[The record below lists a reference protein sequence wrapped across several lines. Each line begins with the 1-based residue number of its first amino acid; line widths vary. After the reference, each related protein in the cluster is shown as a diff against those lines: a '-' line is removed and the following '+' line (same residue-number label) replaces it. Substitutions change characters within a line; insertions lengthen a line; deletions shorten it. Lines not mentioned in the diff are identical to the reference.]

1 MQLSALTAPVIVISH
16 FCCHK
21 STFTSLTTGVQNYFW
36 PRKILVFLSFYKG
49 SAGRFSLQASGEEKR
64 KLQIGG
70 MEGGDERQRESDG
83 EERRSEG
90 MMSQLT
96 GRGAKQ

>member
-1 MQLSALTAPVIVISH
+1 MQLSALTAPVRVISH

-21 STFTSLTTGVQNYFW
+21 STFTTVMTGVENYFW
-36 PRKILVFLSFYKG
+36 PRKNLVFLSFYEG
-49 SAGRFSLQASGEEKR
+49 SAGRFSLWASGEKKMKITDWR
-64 KLQIGG
+64 QGK
-70 MEGGDERQRESDG
+70 RQRESDG

-90 MMSQLT
+90 TMSQLT